1 MHRSLA
7 AHLADRI
14 PGIGIALLLT
24 TVLAAVALSG
34 GTASPQPEAEP
45 PLAMRSLRFADLPQG
60 AIAVMDAA
68 TGATLARF
76 GPGEGGFL
84 RGGLRGLAR
93 ERRLDGG
100 DAAAPFT
107 LAAWRDGRLTFED
120 SMTGRVLELHAYGQT
135 NAEAFAQFLTAREMQ
150 P

>member
-1 MHRSLA
+1 MPQG
-7 AHLADRI
+7 LADRLAARI
-14 PGIGIALLLT
+14 PGFGIAALLV

-34 GTASPQPEAEP
+34 GTASAPVEAEP
-45 PLAMRSLRFADLPQG
+45 PLAMRTLRFADLPQG
-60 AIAVMDAA
+60 SIAVLDAA

-76 GPGEGGFL
+76 TAGEGGFL
-84 RGGLRGLAR
+84 RGGLRGLVR

-100 DAAAPFT
+100 GAEAPFI

-120 SMTGRVLELHAYGQT
+120 STTGRVLELHAYGQT
-135 NAEAFAQFLTAREMQ
+135 NAEAFARFLTAREMT